1 MRGEG
6 ADLEPTNSK
15 HSLSAA
21 MSSEFL
27 SSHFTFDEASSC
39 CLNYKNSPMLVQREK
54 REKKRE
60 REKAV
65 VFHLTLLWSLYNKLY
80 RKFFSDIAKPDAW
93 KLGGRT
99 FEALKMRLRVKNPGH
114 KPSKR
119 IWDSKVSFL
128 AHENAL
134 FSGKFQTRLW
144 RIHPGVE
151 NPKSNPWKRNWQ
163 SKIPRIFPQ
172 SRTMS
177 WLMCERVPNDEQRS
191 WVIFRIIET

>member
-6 ADLEPTNSK
+6 TDLEPTNSK

-54 REKKRE
+54 REKKERE
-60 REKAV
+60 RRQSSFTLRSYEV
-65 VFHLTLLWSLYNKLY
+65 CIINFIVNFFMISQNLTRGNSKVERSKRWKCAYESKILAIVRVNALGI
-80 RKFFSDIAKPDAW
+80 RKF
-93 KLGGRT
+93 
-99 FEALKMRLRVKNPGH
+99 
-114 KPSKR
+114 
-119 IWDSKVSFL
+119 
-128 AHENAL
+128 HENAL
-134 FSGKFQTRLW
+134 CSGKFQTRLW

-151 NPKSNPWKRNWQ
+151 NPKSNPWKLNWQ

-191 WVIFRIIET
+191 